1 MAFIEKLPIDLEGKA
16 LNMRDNNVEAPK
28 LCAEKEIQ
36 VTTYVDLIVKP
47 IPFVVDPIQPFV
59 ESLFNEVKI
68 QQESKN
74 SKGAHDM
81 RAAFDAYAT
90 H

>member
-1 MAFIEKLPIDLEGKA
+1 MAFIEKLPNNLEGKA
-16 LNMRDNNVEAPK
+16 LNMIGNNVEAPK

-59 ESLFNEVKI
+59 ESLFNEV
-68 QQESKN
+68 SKN
-74 SKGAHDM
+74 LKGAHDM
-81 RAAFDAYAT
+81 RVAFDAYAT